1 MATRAFMHL
10 QNMTRLYQ
18 LSLAFIKV
26 IKYAE
31 EANVKGKKFV
41 HYCQDML

>member
-1 MATRAFMHL
+1 MATCAFMHL